1 MDFMKLICQSQPKNI
16 LGLTYQQQHVL
27 VSWGLL
33 HGSEIIEKT
42 VRTKA
47 YNIIIRL
54 WLQKTPRELI
64 TDQTNNSKQR
74 MHMISVVGLLRP
86 KSMAVAVKLAVASVS
101 AKLLFEHFDQL
112 RKCMYTLLQIPDW
125 IHF

>member
-1 MDFMKLICQSQPKNI
+1 MF
-16 LGLTYQQQHVL
+16 
-27 VSWGLL
+27 WGLL

>member
-1 MDFMKLICQSQPKNI
+1 MKLICQSQPKNI

-27 VSWGLL
+27 VFWGLL
-33 HGSEIIEKT
+33 HGSEYTEKT

-47 YNIIIRL
+47 YNIIICL

-64 TDQTNNSKQR
+64 TDQTNNFKQR
-74 MHMISVVGLLRP
+74 MHIISVVGLLRP
-86 KSMAVAVKLAVASVS
+86 ESIAVAVKLAVASVS